1 MLNELYCIL
10 RDVRSPE
17 ISLSVEKPHDSEV
30 MPCSIKDVPVKVS
43 IVIPVYNAEKYLEEC
58 VVSAAGQKE
67 TGEVILVEDNSPDG
81 SLDVCRLLEEKFEKV
96 VLVRHPGGVNR
107 GASASR
113 NLGISMASFDYVAF
127 LDADD
132 YYLPGRFKLTCK
144 LFQENSEID
153 GVYEA
158 TGIFFKDGDAKQR
171 WKSLNANDLTML
183 QKEVAPEDLCDVLI
197 RGGRGDFHL
206 NGLTVRRE
214 LFERCGYF
222 PDDIHM
228 HEDTLLMT
236 KMSYYGNLLPG
247 RLDEPVAVRRVH
259 ETNRSVAEFNTYRT
273 RYVLWKRLFE
283 WAINYR
289 ITADIKTVI
298 FLNYL
303 YCVYCLAVD
312 RYSEGSKD
320 LKKLAEF
327 AAAVLMHP
335 ILSAKVIRERFQR
348 KSEL

>member
-1 MLNELYCIL
+1 M
-10 RDVRSPE
+10 R
-17 ISLSVEKPHDSEV
+17 ISVVL
-30 MPCSIKDVPVKVS
+30 
-43 IVIPVYNAEKYLEEC
+43 PVYNAEQFVRSA
-58 VVSAAGQKE
+58 VVSALDQAE
-67 TGEVILVEDNSPDG
+67 TAEVILAEDNSTDD
-81 SLDVCRLLEEKFEKV
+81 SLRVCRSLEERFDKV
-96 VLVRHPGGVNR
+96 ILVRHPGGVNR

-113 NLGISMASFDYVAF
+113 NLGISTASFDYVAF

-132 YYLPGRFKLTCK
+132 YYLPGRFSLTGE
-144 LFQENSEID
+144 LFHENSEID

-158 TGIFFKDGDAKQR
+158 TGIFFQDGAAKRR
-171 WKSLNANDLTML
+171 WESLNMRDLTML
-183 QKEVAPEDLCDVLI
+183 HEEVAPEDLCDVLI

-236 KMSYYGNLLPG
+236 KMTYYGNLLPG

-259 ETNRSVAEFNTYRT
+259 ETNRYVSEFNTYRT
-273 RYVLWKRLFE
+273 RYLLWKRLFE
-283 WAINYR
+283 WAVNYR

-320 LKKLAEF
+320 FKKLAEF
-327 AAAVLMHP
+327 AAAILKHP
-335 ILSAKVIRERFQR
+335 ILFVKVIRERFQR
-348 KSEL
+348 KSES